1 MIHNSISGLGNWG
14 ALFLVMLC
22 LTPGVAL
29 GLVLVLFENRLFSE
43 SRWILVRS
51 EFNCSTRTAVQRD
64 EHMGE

>member
-1 MIHNSISGLGNWG
+1 MIHNSISGLGNWR

-29 GLVLVLFENRLFSE
+29 GLVLVLYENRLFSE
-43 SRWILVRS
+43 FRWILVRS
-51 EFNCSTRTAVQRD
+51 EFNCSARTAVQRD